1 MVKIFLGKEFIGGLG
16 VGGVFDIG
24 RKVVE
29 ESVNEIRE
37 VIKDVKLVIVF
48 IGFGGGIGI
57 GVIFII
63 VKIVKEVGVFMI
75 VIVIKFFKYEGF

>member
-16 VGGVFDIG
+16 VGGIFDIG
-24 RKVVE
+24 RKAVE
-29 ESVNEIRE
+29 ESVNEVRE
-37 VIKDVKLVIVF
+37 VIKDVKLVIIF

-75 VIVIKFFKYEGF
+75 VVVIKFFKYEGN

>member
-16 VGGVFDIG
+16 VGGIFDIG

-29 ESVNEIRE
+29 ESVNEIKE
-37 VIKDVKLVIVF
+37 VIKDVKLVIIF

-63 VKIVKEVGVFMI
+63 VKIVKEVGAFMI
-75 VIVIKFFKYEGF
+75 VIVIKFFKYEGN